1 MYIDPNTGGVI
12 FGWLLGA
19 FGLVTGLLLVF
30 SGKIRGYFAR
40 LRRKTSHKDETE
52 DQE

>member
-19 FGLVTGLLLVF
+19 FGLVTGLLLIF

-40 LRRKTSHKDETE
+40 LRRKTRRKDETE